1 MLLLGYRG
9 LSMPI
14 SKRRKAPAYR
24 KQKQR
29 QKYIRKP
36 YATAINPNIS
46 NTVVMPTIEL
56 AQTQTQINF
65 TCNNKQQFRFVL
77 ITVMIMTA
85 VIVWLMQNS
94 VIAYYQQTY
103 HKNNDLTKL
112 ENMPFWQK
120 GSWLG
125 TRLND
130 DISYLN
136 DRIEQFNQN
145 IIRDYNKKYAFTVD
159 YLTQKKQREAAE
171 EKKRKQAIEKASKEN
186 KIKSDF
192 TLSNDDEVFF
202 AGDSMMQ
209 GIAPH
214 VQRWLS
220 EKQGIKTINLSKQS
234 TGLTYTRFFD
244 WEQTISETL
253 NNNNKIK
260 ILVVF
265 LGPNDPW
272 DMPNPKGGRFIPF
285 KSPEWDSVY
294 RSRIKNIIDNARG
307 HHVTVLWLTP
317 PNMRRDKL
325 NEQMVYLRELMNDEV
340 SKNHGYVIDTR
351 NILGNNESEFQD
363 IMMDSNGQKIKT
375 RSADGIHFSLLGQK
389 IIAKTIYERF
399 NFATQTNTDGDT
411 DEH

>member
-9 LSMPI
+9 LSMPT

-29 QKYIRKP
+29 QKYNRKP
-36 YATAINPNIS
+36 YAPAPSPNIT
-46 NTVVMPTIEL
+46 NTVVIPTVEL
-56 AQTQTQINF
+56 VQTQTQIKF
-65 TCNNKQQFRFVL
+65 TRNNKQQFRFVF
-77 ITVMIMTA
+77 ITVLIMTS

-103 HKNNDLTKL
+103 HKNDDLTNL

-125 TRLND
+125 TILND
-130 DISYLN
+130 GITHLN

-145 IIRDYNKKYAFTVD
+145 VIHDYNDNYAFTED
-159 YLTQKKQREAAE
+159 YLIQKKQREAAE
-171 EKKRKQAIEKASKEN
+171 EKKRKQAIEKTSKES
-186 KIKSDF
+186 KIKTDF
-192 TLSNDDEVFF
+192 ILNKDDQVFF

-209 GIAPH
+209 GVAPH

-244 WEQTISETL
+244 WEKTISETL
-253 NNNNKIK
+253 KNNSNIK

-285 KSPEWDSVY
+285 KTPEWDSVY
-294 RSRIKNIIDNARG
+294 RNRIKNIIDNARE
-307 HHVTVLWLTP
+307 HRVTVLWLTP

-325 NEQMVYLRELMNDEV
+325 NEQMVYLRNLIIDEV

-351 NILGNNESEFQD
+351 TILGNNESEFQD
-363 IMMDSNGQKIKT
+363 IIMDSNGQKIKT
-375 RSADGIHFSLLGQK
+375 RSADGIHFSLPGQK
-389 IIAKTIYERF
+389 LIAKNIYERF
-399 NFATQTNTDGDT
+399 NFAAQTNNDGGT

>member
-9 LSMPI
+9 LSMPT

-29 QKYIRKP
+29 QKYNRKP
-36 YATAINPNIS
+36 YAPAPSPNIT
-46 NTVVMPTIEL
+46 NTVVIPTVEL
-56 AQTQTQINF
+56 IQTQTQIKF
-65 TCNNKQQFRFVL
+65 TRNNKQQFRFVF
-77 ITVMIMTA
+77 ITVLIMTS

-103 HKNNDLTKL
+103 HKNDDLTNL

-125 TRLND
+125 TILND
-130 DISYLN
+130 GITHLN

-145 IIRDYNKKYAFTVD
+145 VIHDYNDNYAFTAD
-159 YLTQKKQREAAE
+159 YLVQKKQREAAE
-171 EKKRKQAIEKASKEN
+171 EKKRKQAIEKTSKES
-186 KIKSDF
+186 KIKTDF
-192 TLSNDDEVFF
+192 ILNKDDQVFF

-209 GIAPH
+209 GVAPH

-244 WEQTISETL
+244 WEKTISQTL
-253 NNNNKIK
+253 KNNSNIK

-285 KSPEWDSVY
+285 KTSEWDSVY
-294 RSRIKNIIDNARG
+294 RNRIKNIIDNAR
-307 HHVTVLWLTP
+307 
-317 PNMRRDKL
+317 
-325 NEQMVYLRELMNDEV
+325 
-340 SKNHGYVIDTR
+340 
-351 NILGNNESEFQD
+351 
-363 IMMDSNGQKIKT
+363 
-375 RSADGIHFSLLGQK
+375 
-389 IIAKTIYERF
+389 
-399 NFATQTNTDGDT
+399 
-411 DEH
+411 